1 MKITYLRHSGFLVE
15 MTQVWLLF
23 DYYRGEIPAF
33 PKGKK
38 GYVFVSHRHI
48 DHFNK
53 EIFNF
58 LKKQNNITFILSDD
72 IWKKRIPE
80 EAKEQ
85 TLLMKPEEER
95 SVDDICIRTLRSTDE
110 GVAFLVS
117 VEGKTIYHAGDLN
130 DWYWKEESED
140 WNQEMSEKFRK
151 YVEPLRD
158 RKIDAAFI
166 PLNPRQEE
174 YYTLGMDYFLEL
186 AKPEKVYPMHFWR
199 KPEIIERWLEEH
211 PQSQDRDR
219 IVRITE
225 EGELFK
231 Q

>member
-15 MTQVWLLF
+15 LEQVWLLF
-23 DYYRGEIPAF
+23 DYYRGEIPEF

-58 LKKQNNITFILSDD
+58 LKKQNNITFVLS
-72 IWKKRIPE
+72 
-80 EAKEQ
+80 
-85 TLLMKPEEER
+85 
-95 SVDDICIRTLRSTDE
+95 DDICIRTLRSTDE

-117 VEGKTIYHAGDLN
+117 AEGKTIYHAGDLN

-140 WNQEMSEKFRK
+140 WNQEMSANFRK
-151 YVEPLRD
+151 YIEPLRD
-158 RKIDAAFI
+158 REIDAAFI
-166 PLNPRQEE
+166 PLDPRQEE

-225 EGELFK
+225 EGELFD

>member
-1 MKITYLRHSGFLVE
+1 MKITYLRNSGFLVE

-110 GVAFLVS
+110 GAHFL
-117 VEGKTIYHAGDLN
+117 
-130 DWYWKEESED
+130 
-140 WNQEMSEKFRK
+140 FRWR
-151 YVEPLRD
+151 ERQ
-158 RKIDAAFI
+158 FI
-166 PLNPRQEE
+166 MQ
-174 YYTLGMDYFLEL
+174 G
-186 AKPEKVYPMHFWR
+186 
-199 KPEIIERWLEEH
+199 I
-211 PQSQDRDR
+211 
-219 IVRITE
+219 
-225 EGELFK
+225 
-231 Q
+231 